1 MAMSLVSVCKTL
13 FKVQGMALVLTT
25 SALLLSGCGGG
36 SQSSG
41 STEPPVQTDG
51 GTTDGSGTQTGGAE
65 PAPTPAPAPEQPHSL
80 SLTSQPSS
88 AVIYEGQSQTF
99 SLGYSNS
106 HPVSVS
112 WFRNGSPIS
121 GATGSS
127 YTVSSATTASAGT
140 YSCAVT
146 DGTLTVNC
154 SSFSL
159 TVNQIVR
166 ITQQPANQMVNE
178 GVNVSF
184 SVTAT
189 GTGPVSYQW
198 YFDDQPLTG
207 KTTAQL
213 SLTGTTSANGGQYHV
228 RVSNGGSSANSS
240 KATLTVISNPDG
252 IVQLSWNAPTK
263 RADGSDLAANDI
275 AGYQVFHADSATG
288 ALTQLTTVTG
298 AELSLQVE
306 ELAIGTH
313 YFALTT
319 VDTAGLVSAQSSRIA
334 VAVQ

>member
-1 MAMSLVSVCKTL
+1 MTMLLVSLCKTL
-13 FKVQGMALVLTT
+13 LKVQGMALVLTT
-25 SALLLSGCGGG
+25 SGLLLGGCGGG

-51 GTTDGSGTQTGGAE
+51 GDGSGTQTGTTD
-65 PAPTPAPAPEQPHSL
+65 PTPTPTPEQHSL
-80 SLTSQPSS
+80 SLTSQPSN
-88 AVIYEGQSQTF
+88 AVIYEGQNQTF
-99 SLGYSNS
+99 SLAYSNS

-112 WFRNGSPIS
+112 WYRNGSPIS
-121 GATGSS
+121 GASGNS
-127 YTVSSATTASAGT
+127 YTVANATTGSAGT

-154 SSFSL
+154 ASFSL

-166 ITQQPANQMVNE
+166 ITQQPTNQMVNE

-184 SVTAT
+184 SVAAT

-198 YFDDQPLTG
+198 YFNDQPLTG
-207 KTTAQL
+207 KTAAQL
-213 SLTGTTSANGGQYHV
+213 SLTDTTSVNGGQYHV

-240 KATLTVISNPDG
+240 KATLTVISNPNG

-263 RADGSDLAANDI
+263 RADGSTLASSDI
-275 AGYQVFHADSATG
+275 ASYQVFHGDSATG
-288 ALTQLTTVTG
+288 ALAQLTTVTG

-306 ELAIGTH
+306 ELAKGTH

-319 VDTAGLVSAQSSRIA
+319 VDTQGLVSAQSSRIA

>member
-1 MAMSLVSVCKTL
+1 MSLVSLCKTL
-13 FKVQGMALVLTT
+13 LKVQGMALVLTT
-25 SALLLSGCGGG
+25 SGLLLGGCGGG

-41 STEPPVQTDG
+41 STDTPVQTDG
-51 GTTDGSGTQTGGAE
+51 GTTDGSGTQTSGTE
-65 PAPTPAPAPEQPHSL
+65 PTPAPAPTPEQPHSL
-80 SLTSQPSS
+80 SLASQPSNT
-88 AVIYEGQSQTF
+88 VIYEGQSQTF
-99 SLGYSNS
+99 SLAYNNS

-112 WFRNGSPIS
+112 WYRNGSPIS
-121 GATGSS
+121 GASGNS
-127 YTVSSATTASAGT
+127 YTVANATTGSTGT

-154 SSFSL
+154 ASFSL

-166 ITQQPANQMVNE
+166 ITQQPSNQMVNE

-184 SVTAT
+184 SVAAT

-198 YFDDQPLTG
+198 YFNDQPLTG
-207 KTTAQL
+207 KTAAQL
-213 SLTGTTSANGGQYHV
+213 SLTGTTSVNGGQYHV

-240 KATLTVISNPDG
+240 KATLTVISNPNG

-263 RADGSDLAANDI
+263 RADGSTLASSDI
-275 AGYQVFHADSATG
+275 ASYQVFHADSATG

-306 ELAIGTH
+306 ELAKGTH

-319 VDTAGLVSAQSSRIA
+319 VDTQGLVSAQSSRIA
-334 VAVQ
+334 IAIQ